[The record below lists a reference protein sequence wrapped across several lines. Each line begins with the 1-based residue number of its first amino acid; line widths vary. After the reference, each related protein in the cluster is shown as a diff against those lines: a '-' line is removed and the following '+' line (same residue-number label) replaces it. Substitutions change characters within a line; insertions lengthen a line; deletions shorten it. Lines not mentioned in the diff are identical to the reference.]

1 MVTKATKIQSK
12 LDEATKVKYVIHS
25 LTLGIPS
32 QIIFVFQSFYSHGS
46 SSSHKLAHAI
56 SSSGRVHRQICLTC
70 GRLAKQVGSS
80 GFYDIHNTT
89 TFATADGY
97 MSIAKKV
104 RELFHLELPRSK
116 ILQSEQIC
124 RKCFRALNE
133 IHFLETQVSDL
144 SIRVIVPPE
153 LRNPDF
159 DLPP

>member
-1 MVTKATKIQSK
+1 MATKATKIQSK

-25 LTLGIPS
+25 LTTLGIPPPM
-32 QIIFVFQSFYSHGS
+32 IFVFQSFYSHGSS

-144 SIRVIVPPE
+144 FIRVIVPA
-153 LRNPDF
+153 RVAQSGF
-159 DLPP
+159 